1 MRYKFNM
8 PIAVKHIAEWQLE
21 QYPEDQ
27 KELAAV
33 KHDMIHLRTQ
43 TFDGIRGRNRNTRP
57 TEDNAI
63 RILSAP
69 YLMRLEN
76 GVAACD
82 KVLSMLDPVDIEII
96 RLLFWEKSKTV
107 DGAGQEVFLE
117 KTAIYQ
123 RLNKILGCLAAE
135 LGYLKGK

>member
-1 MRYKFNM
+1 MRYKFDM
-8 PIAVKHIAEWQLE
+8 PIAVKRIAEWQLE

-82 KVLSMLDPVDIEII
+82 KVLSMLDPVDIELI
-96 RLLFWEKSKTV
+96 RLLFWEKSKNAT
-107 DGAGQEVFLE
+107 GAGMEIYLQKSSV
-117 KTAIYQ
+117 YQ
-123 RLNKILGCLAAE
+123 RLNKILGCLAVE